1 MARLLCVIQDTFEIQ
16 GRGFVFHPGILLGTG
31 EKLRVGDVLR
41 YVSPDGSV
49 ADRPIE
55 SLSIPLGL
63 PPRSDGKVEL
73 FIISKDVAKEDLLIG
88 TEVWST
94 DESR

>member
-16 GRGFVFHPGILLGTG
+16 GRGLVFHPGILLGT
-31 EKLRVGDVLR
+31 EENFRVGDVLR
-41 YVSPDGSV
+41 YVSPDGRV
-49 ADRPIE
+49 VDRRIE

-73 FIISKDVAKEDLLIG
+73 FITSKDAAKEDLPVG

-94 DESR
+94 DESF